1 MKWAASELQNLWS
14 TGHNRAYLVTTT
26 SQSCCGTVLHQ
37 SARIARKSRTY
48 MERRSLLVTLALCA
62 TVPFMG
68 CSKQQP
74 ATETGAASAAPAAPE
89 NIALT
94 GAGATFPYPLY
105 SKWMAQ
111 YQTLHSTVQIN
122 YQSIGSGGGIR
133 QITARTVDFGA
144 TDAPMTEEESKKAP
158 APLFHIPTTLGAV
171 VVTYNLE
178 GVSSPLKLTPDVLAD
193 IYLGKITKWNDKR
206 LSKENAGTKLPAS
219 DIGAVFRSDGS
230 GTTAVFTDYLAKVS
244 PEFKEKVGQ
253 GKSVKW
259 PKGLGAKGNEGVTGQ
274 IKTTPG
280 SIGYVEL
287 AYAAQ
292 NRLPVAQLKNKSG
305 EFVTPSVES
314 VTAAAAG
321 VQLPD
326 SLTASITDAEGPQAY
341 PISAYT
347 YLLVYEDAQDQKKG
361 SALAEFLWWAIHDGQ
376 KECTPL
382 NYAPLPTSVIGKVE
396 ARLHQL
402 KVAGKPALPN

>member
-1 MKWAASELQNLWS
+1 MQ
-14 TGHNRAYLVTTT
+14 
-26 SQSCCGTVLHQ
+26 
-37 SARIARKSRTY
+37 
-48 MERRSLLVTLALCA
+48 RRSLIISLALFA
-62 TVPFMG
+62 TLPVWG
-68 CSKQQP
+68 CEKKQQP
-74 ATETGAASAAPAAPE
+74 TAEAAASVTPGVNPTTPE

-105 SKWMAQ
+105 SKWMSQ
-111 YQTLHSTVQIN
+111 YQVLHPNVQIN

-144 TDAPMTEEESKKAP
+144 SDAPMSEDEAKKAT
-158 APLFHIPTTLGAV
+158 APLVHIPTTLGAV

-178 GVSSPLKLTPDVLAD
+178 GISAPLKLTPDVLAD
-193 IYLGKITKWNDKR
+193 VYLGKISKWNDKR
-206 LSKENAGTKLPAS
+206 IGKENPGVKLPAA
-219 DIGAVFRSDGS
+219 DIGAVYRSDGS

-280 SIGYVEL
+280 TIGYVEL
-287 AYAAQ
+287 AYAVQ
-292 NRLPVAQLKNKSG
+292 NKMPSAQLKNKSSNFIDPTI
-305 EFVTPSVES
+305 ET

-321 VQLPD
+321 IELPD
-326 SLTASITDAEGPQAY
+326 SLTASITDANGPKAY

-347 YLLVYEDAQDQKKG
+347 YLLVYEDSADLKKG
-361 SALAEFLWWAIHDGQ
+361 SAMVEFLWWAIHDGQ
-376 KECTPL
+376 KECAPL
-382 NYAPLPTSVIGKVE
+382 NYAPLPATAVAKVE
-396 ARLHQL
+396 ARLKQL
-402 KVAGKPALPN
+402 KVVGKVALTIP